1 MKQSINNPK
10 FQSLEL
16 KKLIKRRNELEERI
30 SDYKTMYEC
39 EKNSKDEF
47 TLNFY
52 LNTIKECEHS
62 LSLVEKDIAEELEKD
77 FELSN
82 DYLKEFIKTTD
93 DKYTLSRYIDNDFMI
108 PRSSGY
114 FGTYFVAQ
122 IYDKYIL
129 VYIDSNEYDITFVS
143 DFYDEIQ
150 YGSEYKVGNNYHT
163 FSTDLRW
170 GGGNENGVIIVK
182 QNGLYNV
189 LSQKG
194 RTKFELVHNE
204 WFKNMQYTNRERISR
219 KEHITATMQDDKE
232 VYLDYNGYIVRN
244 NDELLN
250 QVSKWSKEEILD
262 NWVKKGKLVVG
273 GHGFQYKGGGTNVI
287 PNDIAEQKFPNYSFG
302 MGFYELSWV
311 EYKGEVALSMREYSE
326 NDMY

>member
-1 MKQSINNPK
+1 
-10 FQSLEL
+10 
-16 KKLIKRRNELEERI
+16 
-30 SDYKTMYEC
+30 
-39 EKNSKDEF
+39 
-47 TLNFY
+47 
-52 LNTIKECEHS
+52 
-62 LSLVEKDIAEELEKD
+62 
-77 FELSN
+77 
-82 DYLKEFIKTTD
+82 
-93 DKYTLSRYIDNDFMI
+93 
-108 PRSSGY
+108 
-114 FGTYFVAQ
+114 
-122 IYDKYIL
+122 
-129 VYIDSNEYDITFVS
+129 
-143 DFYDEIQ
+143 
-150 YGSEYKVGNNYHT
+150 
-163 FSTDLRW
+163 
-170 GGGNENGVIIVK
+170 
-182 QNGLYNV
+182 
-189 LSQKG
+189 
-194 RTKFELVHNE
+194 
-204 WFKNMQYTNRERISR
+204 MQYTNRERISR